1 MAQNRLRA
9 GKSLRGDRTAYVKA
23 RQLRAFGWLAD
34 QGRPRLPGQSFEHG
48 KARHGLAVAG
58 FCTSSSGWSDQP
70 FSKVRPH
77 DAHAGARVVVSKLLS
92 RPADRNPLAAL
103 ATAAP
108 RRMMPAMADPR
119 PWACSARRLGRLGR
133 WLSRASHHAP
143 TGLGLRLALVTQKSR
158 AALPCSACA
167 IELQDQHA
175 RAREARAKEAKL
187 CGS

>member
-23 RQLRAFGWLAD
+23 RQLRAFGWSQTRA
-34 QGRPRLPGQSFEHG
+34 GRACLVKVEHG